1 MSDVPMFEFLL
12 SPLRMNQIEIA
23 NRICFSAHTTNFATC
38 GLLNEQHIAYYEERA
53 KGGCGLIILGELSI
67 HPADR
72 PYDQMIEAYDE
83 KVIPGYQEL
92 TSTIHKYP
100 TKIFAQL
107 NHSGFQ
113 CDGCISRSSVLGPS
127 SLSDIEFGEVAKVME
142 AEDIDETI
150 DNFAKAAAY
159 IQEGG
164 FDGIEISLGHRSL
177 LRQFLSPLS
186 NYRQD
191 EYGGS
196 LENRIRLTEEVI
208 ASVRNVVIRNLPV
221 GIRLCADEM
230 FYGALSLEDAK
241 EVARRLESTGRID
254 FVNVSVGT
262 YYNLQLVRGSMHSP
276 PGFTVPLSQ
285 GIKEAVKIPVF
296 ANNRILTP
304 QMAEEILSQGKADMI
319 GLVRP
324 LICDPHFPKKAREGR
339 PEDIFICVSD
349 NQGCIGRVNQ
359 SKTISCIQNPDVG
372 YERIAKKELA
382 RPLLKKKEVMIIGGG
397 PAGMEAARVAA
408 MRGHRV
414 TLYEKESELGGQIN
428 IAKRGAGRGEIG
440 RIVTNL
446 KTHLKKL
453 DVKIECG
460 VEVTEAFVEK
470 ERPEAL
476 VIATGSIPRENPL
489 PGRYSPLQV
498 LNVWQVLKEE
508 QSIGE
513 RILLID
519 GDGHH
524 KATSTA
530 EFLADQGKKV
540 DMVTDALFVGVELGP
555 IGDLYSSRQR
565 LLQKGVNFFSDLRV
579 QEIQGTA
586 VKAVN
591 IYSNEVQCF
600 EGYDTV
606 VVVTPNRPND
616 ALYFNLKNKM
626 KEIFRIG
633 DCVAPRKIDMA
644 ILEGNKVGRIL

>member
-1 MSDVPMFEFLL
+1 MAAMFPLL
-12 SPLRMNQIEIA
+12 FSPIKIGGIEIP
-23 NRICFSAHTTNFATC
+23 NRICFSANSTNFSTH
-38 GLLNEQHIAYYEERA
+38 GVIHEQHIAYYEERA

-67 HPADR
+67 HPTDR
-72 PYDQMIEAYDE
+72 PYEQMIEAYDE

-92 TSTIHKYP
+92 SSAIHRHP

-113 CDGCISRSSVLGPS
+113 CDGCTSRSPVLGPS
-127 SLSDIEFGEVAKVME
+127 SLSDIEFGEAAKMME
-142 AEDIDETI
+142 PEDIREVV
-150 DNFAKAAAY
+150 DNFAKAAGY
-159 IQEGG
+159 VKQGG

-191 EYGGS
+191 EYGGD

-208 ASVRNVVIRNLPV
+208 DSVRSAVTRNFPV

-230 FYGALSLEDAK
+230 FYGALTLEDAK
-241 EVARRLESTGRID
+241 EIARRLESAGRID
-254 FVNVSVGT
+254 FINLSVGT
-262 YYNLQLVRGSMHSP
+262 YYNLQLVRGSMHTP
-276 PGFTVPLSQ
+276 PGFTVHLSR
-285 GIKEAVKIPVF
+285 GIKEAIKIPVF
-296 ANNRILTP
+296 ANNRIQTP
-304 QMAEEILSQGKADMI
+304 QMAEEILTQGKADVI

-324 LICDPHFPKKAREGR
+324 LICDPHFPRKAREGK
-339 PEDIFICVSD
+339 PEDIFLCVSD

-359 SKTISCIQNPDVG
+359 SKTIGCIQNPGVG
-372 YERIAKKELA
+372 YERIIEKELA
-382 RPLLKKKEVMIIGGG
+382 RPPLKKKEVMVVGGG
-397 PAGMEAARVAA
+397 PAGMEVARVAA

-428 IAKRGAGRGEIG
+428 IAKRGAGRGEIA

-446 KTHLKKL
+446 KTHLEKL
-453 DVKIECG
+453 DVKISCG
-460 VEVTEAFVEK
+460 IEVTEALVEK
-470 ERPEAL
+470 ENPEAT

-489 PGRYSPLQV
+489 PGRYSASEV
-498 LNVWQVLKEE
+498 LNVWQALKGERA
-508 QSIGE
+508 IGE
-513 RILLID
+513 RVLFID

-540 DMVTDALFVGVELGP
+540 DIITDTLFVGVELGP

-565 LLQKGVNFFSDLRV
+565 LLQKGVSFISDVRV
-579 QEIQGTA
+579 QEIQGTV
-586 VKAVN
+586 VKVVN
-591 IYSNEVQCF
+591 IYSNEVRVF

-606 VVVTPNRPND
+606 VVVMPNKPDD
-616 ALYFNLKNKM
+616 ALYFRLKNRM
-626 KEIFRIG
+626 KELYRIG

-644 ILEGNKVGRIL
+644 IWEGNKVGRIL